1 MDRAS
6 ARDAMMRKRTS
17 RSHRAKPRSVRAY
30 SSPACSQQELAS
42 PASDHEP
49 VQIKRIYAA
58 ASTFDGWRVLV
69 DRLWPRGVK
78 RDRAALDEWLP
89 AVAPTT
95 KLRQWFHRDS
105 ARWTE
110 FRRRYRAELRAHGPE
125 LLKLRA
131 KARAGRLTLLYA
143 ARDPR
148 FNHAAVLREVLLAN
162 RDAD

>member
-1 MDRAS
+1 MPKRKKSPSRRARPG
-6 ARDAMMRKRTS
+6 A
-17 RSHRAKPRSVRAY
+17 AKAY
-30 SSPACSQQELAS
+30 SSPACSLDELAT
-42 PASDHEP
+42 PDADQEP
-49 VQIKRIYAA
+49 IQIKRIYSP

-69 DRLWPRGVK
+69 DRLWPRGVP

-89 AVAPTT
+89 DVAPTT
-95 KLRQWFHRDS
+95 KLRQWFHHDP

-131 KARAGRLTLLYA
+131 KSRAGRLTLLYA
-143 ARDPR
+143 ARNPR
-148 FNHAAVLREVLLAN
+148 FNHAAVLREVLQAN